1 MIQLLTKSIYEHTFG
16 CVSVCVCVSVCANVC
31 VRVYACVYVCD
42 LVGMNNFIG
51 SLELLIKN
59 TD

>member
-1 MIQLLTKSIYEHTFG
+1 MKM
-16 CVSVCVCVSVCANVC
+16 CARIC
-31 VRVYACVYVCD
+31 VRVCACLYVCD

-51 SLELLIKN
+51 SLVLLIKN